1 MIDAAVKNKI
11 AIEINNRYQLP
22 RAAFIRVG
30 NAAGVKL
37 SFGTNNGD
45 RNRLDGICAADG
57 EGQLCKDRPP
67 LRNNPTRTC
76 ADTT

>member
-30 NAAGVKL
+30 NAAAVKL

-45 RNRLDGICAADG
+45 RNRSGWN
-57 EGQLCKDRPP
+57 
-67 LRNNPTRTC
+67 LRC
-76 ADTT
+76 GW